1 MNDDLTPVLADLPE
15 PPVPEGFAA
24 TVMARIA
31 RETEQEVAV
40 GVASAERAAIP
51 AYLWALV
58 GVALVVGAGVYG
70 WYDAG
75 ALPDLTSA
83 RIGLGRAVAL
93 PLQGPAL
100 MLCGVGLLL
109 YLAGLLAPLGRRR

>member
-1 MNDDLTPVLADLPE
+1 MNDDLAPVLADLPE

-31 RETEQEVAV
+31 RETEPEVV
-40 GVASAERAAIP
+40 VPVVARRAAMP

-58 GVALVVGAGVYG
+58 GVALVVGAGFYG
-70 WYDAG
+70 WYDTG
-75 ALPDLTSA
+75 ALPNLTSA
-83 RIGLGRAVAL
+83 RVGLGRAAAL

-100 MLCGVGLLL
+100 VLCGVGLLV
-109 YLAGLLAPLGRRR
+109 YLAGLLAPLRHKG